1 MVPKGWSKISFKELL
16 ISGDILGIQDGNH
29 GNDHPKASDY
39 VDSGIPFVMARDLKQ
54 GTIDFSNCAYIT
66 KEQANSLRIGFS
78 KPGDILLSHKGTIGE
93 VAIVPD
99 TYEYVMLTPQVTYYR
114 VNPNGKIH
122 GEYLFQYLLGEK
134 YQKEFKTL
142 ATQSTRSYLGIT
154 AQKALN
160 INIPE
165 LTEQKKIAQFLS
177 TWDKAISTTK
187 QLLVNSQQQK
197 KALMQQLL
205 TGKKRLL
212 DNNGVRFSGEWQQFI
227 IEDFFDVGSSKRVLQ
242 DDWKNEGT
250 PFYRTRELVS
260 LSKNEPF
267 RSEIFIA
274 DELFHELSI
283 KYGAPKPG
291 DFLVSGVGTLGI
303 SYQVKDGDKFYFK
316 DGNVLWFKIK
326 SGLFSDYFKYCF
338 QSDFL
343 QEQIVAQA
351 SITTVGTYTIQNA
364 KKTKFWCPPSIEEQQ
379 KIAVVLSTT
388 DQEIAALQQ
397 KLDALKQE
405 KMALMQQLLTGK
417 RRVKV
422 EEAA

>member
-1 MVPKGWSKISFKELL
+1 MVPNGWEVKHLSELASKVSDGIHKTPLYAES
-16 ISGDILGIQDGNH
+16 SGVYFINGNNLKNGSIVIQDSTNFVDENDAENH
-29 GNDHPKASDY
+29 RK
-39 VDSGIPFVMARDLKQ
+39 DL
-54 GTIDFSNCAYIT
+54 GERTILMSIN
-66 KEQANSLRIGFS
+66 
-78 KPGDILLSHKGTIGE
+78 GTIGNL
-93 VAIVPD
+93 A
-99 TYEYVMLTPQVTYYR
+99 YYR
-114 VNPNGKIH
+114 GENVVLGKSAAYINVKNSVDLDFV
-122 GEYLFQYLLGEK
+122 YYVLSSS
-134 YQKEFKTL
+134 KTQ
-142 ATQSTRSYLGIT
+142 AFYES
-154 AQKALN
+154 
-160 INIPE
+160 E
-165 LTEQKKIAQFLS
+165 LTGTTIRNLSIKSIKNTKVDTPPLPEQKKIAQILS
-177 TWDKAISTTK
+177 TWDRAISTTE
-187 QLLVNSQQQK
+187 QLLANSQQQK

-212 DNNGVRFSGEWQQFI
+212 DNNGVRFSGEWQQCI

-267 RSEIFIA
+267 RSEVFIA

-283 KYGAPKPG
+283 KYGAPKSG

-303 SYQVKDGDKFYFK
+303 SYQVKDGDRFYFK

-326 SGLFSDYFKYCF
+326 EGLFSDYFKYCF

-364 KKTKFWCPPSIEEQQ
+364 KKTKFWCPPSIAEQQ
-379 KIAVVLSTT
+379 KISAVLSTA

-417 RRVKV
+417 KRVIV
-422 EEAA
+422 

>member
-1 MVPKGWSKISFKELL
+1 MVPNGWEVKHLSELASKVSDGIHKTPLYAES
-16 ISGDILGIQDGNH
+16 SGVYFINGNNLKNGSIVIQDSTNFVDENDAENH
-29 GNDHPKASDY
+29 RK
-39 VDSGIPFVMARDLKQ
+39 DL
-54 GTIDFSNCAYIT
+54 GERTILMSIN
-66 KEQANSLRIGFS
+66 
-78 KPGDILLSHKGTIGE
+78 GTIGNL
-93 VAIVPD
+93 A
-99 TYEYVMLTPQVTYYR
+99 YYR
-114 VNPNGKIH
+114 GENVVLGKSAAYINVKNSVDLDFV
-122 GEYLFQYLLGEK
+122 YYVLSSS
-134 YQKEFKTL
+134 KTQ
-142 ATQSTRSYLGIT
+142 AFYES
-154 AQKALN
+154 
-160 INIPE
+160 E
-165 LTEQKKIAQFLS
+165 LTGTTIRNLSIKSIKNTKVDTPPLPEQKKIAQILS
-177 TWDKAISTTK
+177 TWDRAISTTE
-187 QLLVNSQQQK
+187 QLLANSQQQK

-212 DNNGVRFSGEWQQFI
+212 DNNGVRFSGEWQQCI
-227 IEDFFDVGSSKRVLQ
+227 IEDFFDVSSSKRVLQ

-267 RSEIFIA
+267 RSEVFIA

-303 SYQVKDGDKFYFK
+303 SYQVKDGDRFYFK

-326 SGLFSDYFKYCF
+326 EGLFSDYFKYCF

-364 KKTKFWCPPSIEEQQ
+364 KKTKFWCPPSIAEQQ
-379 KIAVVLSTT
+379 KISAVLSTA

-417 RRVKV
+417 KRVIV
-422 EEAA
+422 

>member
-1 MVPKGWSKISFKELL
+1 MVPNGWSEGRVGDLLDGLESGVSVNGEDRHFSSNEKAVLKVSAVTYGSFNPFAAKVIDIEELDRATTNPKQGQVIISRSNTESLVGASAYIERDYPNLFLPDKLWQTVPKANADMKWLSYILASSHVRYMLSNLATGTSGSMKNITKGELL
-16 ISGDILGIQDGNH
+16 GLKIL
-29 GNDHPKASDY
+29 
-39 VDSGIPFVMARDLKQ
+39 IPPSV
-54 GTIDFSNCAYIT
+54 
-66 KEQANSLRIGFS
+66 
-78 KPGDILLSHKGTIGE
+78 
-93 VAIVPD
+93 
-99 TYEYVMLTPQVTYYR
+99 
-114 VNPNGKIH
+114 
-122 GEYLFQYLLGEK
+122 
-134 YQKEFKTL
+134 
-142 ATQSTRSYLGIT
+142 
-154 AQKALN
+154 
-160 INIPE
+160 
-165 LTEQKKIAQFLS
+165 EQKKISQTLS
-177 TWDKAISTTK
+177 TWDKAISTAE
-187 QLLVNSQQQK
+187 QLLTNSQQQK

-205 TGKKRLL
+205 TGKKRLR
-212 DNNGVRFSGEWQQFI
+212 DNNGVRFSGEWQQCI

-267 RSEIFIA
+267 RSEVFIA

-303 SYQVKDGDKFYFK
+303 SYQVKDGDRFYFK

-326 SGLFSDYFKYCF
+326 EGLFSDYFKYCF

-364 KKTKFWCPPSIEEQQ
+364 KKTKFWCPPSIAEQQ
-379 KIAVVLSTT
+379 KIAAVLSTA

-417 RRVKV
+417 KRVIV
-422 EEAA
+422 

>member
-1 MVPKGWSKISFKELL
+1 MYRASKRRADNYFLFYALSSQFCQKQIE
-16 ISGDILGIQDGNH
+16 
-29 GNDHPKASDY
+29 
-39 VDSGIPFVMARDLKQ
+39 DLSNG
-54 GTIDFSNCAYIT
+54 GT
-66 KEQANSLRIGFS
+66 
-78 KPGDILLSHKGTIGE
+78 
-93 VAIVPD
+93 VAHMRVPD
-99 TYEYVMLTPQVTYYR
+99 CSEIL
-114 VNPNGKIH
+114 
-122 GEYLFQYLLGEK
+122 
-134 YQKEFKTL
+134 
-142 ATQSTRSYLGIT
+142 
-154 AQKALN
+154 
-160 INIPE
+160 INLPPRQ
-165 LTEQKKIAQFLS
+165 EQNKIAKILS
-177 TWDKAISTTK
+177 TWDRAISTTE
-187 QLLVNSQQQK
+187 QLLANSQQQK

-205 TGKKRLL
+205 SGKKRLL
-212 DNNGVRFSGEWQQFI
+212 DNNGVRFSGEWQQCI

-267 RSEIFIA
+267 RSEVFIA

-316 DGNVLWFKIK
+316 DGNVLWFKIRE
-326 SGLFSDYFKYCF
+326 GLFSDYFKYCF

-364 KKTKFWCPPSIEEQQ
+364 KKTKFWCPPSIAEQQ
-379 KIAVVLSTT
+379 KIAAVLSTA

>member
-1 MVPKGWSKISFKELL
+1 MVPNGWEVKHLSELASKVSDGIHKTPLYAES
-16 ISGDILGIQDGNH
+16 SGVYFINGNNLKNGSIVIQDSTNFVDENDAENH
-29 GNDHPKASDY
+29 RK
-39 VDSGIPFVMARDLKQ
+39 DL
-54 GTIDFSNCAYIT
+54 GERTILMSIN
-66 KEQANSLRIGFS
+66 
-78 KPGDILLSHKGTIGE
+78 GTIGNL
-93 VAIVPD
+93 A
-99 TYEYVMLTPQVTYYR
+99 YYR
-114 VNPNGKIH
+114 GENVVLGKSAAYINVKNSVDLDFV
-122 GEYLFQYLLGEK
+122 YYVLSSS
-134 YQKEFKTL
+134 KTQ
-142 ATQSTRSYLGIT
+142 AFYES
-154 AQKALN
+154 
-160 INIPE
+160 E
-165 LTEQKKIAQFLS
+165 LTGTTIRNLSIKSIKNTKVDTPPLPEQKKIAQILS
-177 TWDKAISTTK
+177 TWDRAISTTE
-187 QLLVNSQQQK
+187 QLLANSQQQK

-212 DNNGVRFSGEWQQFI
+212 DNNGVRFSGEWQQCI

-267 RSEIFIA
+267 RSEVFIA

-303 SYQVKDGDKFYFK
+303 SYQVKDGDRFYFK

-326 SGLFSDYFKYCF
+326 EGLFSDYFKYCF

-364 KKTKFWCPPSIEEQQ
+364 KKTKFWCPPSIAEQQ
-379 KIAVVLSTT
+379 KISAVLSAA

-417 RRVKV
+417 KRVIV
-422 EEAA
+422 

>member
-1 MVPKGWSKISFKELL
+1 MVPEGWVKIRLGSIAELQRGFDLPSSQRVDGCVPIVSSGGVTGYHNEAKSKAPGVVTGRYGSI
-16 ISGDILGIQDGNH
+16 GDVFYLEEDYWPLNTSLWVKDFHGNH
-29 GNDHPKASDY
+29 EKFIY
-39 VDSGIPFVMARDLKQ
+39 
-54 GTIDFSNCAYIT
+54 Y
-66 KEQANSLRIGFS
+66 
-78 KPGDILLSHKGTIGE
+78 LLSNFDFNKFSDKTG
-93 VAIVPD
+93 VPG
-99 TYEYVMLTPQVTYYR
+99 
-114 VNPNGKIH
+114 VNRNDLHAVKVGLPP
-122 GEYLFQYLLGEK
+122 L
-134 YQKEFKTL
+134 
-142 ATQSTRSYLGIT
+142 
-154 AQKALN
+154 
-160 INIPE
+160 P
-165 LTEQKKIAQFLS
+165 EQKKIAKILS
-177 TWDKAISTTK
+177 TWDKAITSTE
-187 QLLVNSQQQK
+187 QLLANSQQQK

-212 DNNGVRFSGEWQQFI
+212 DNNGMMFSGEWQQFI

-260 LSKNEPF
+260 LSKNKPF

-326 SGLFSDYFKYCF
+326 SGLSSDYFKYCF
-338 QSDFL
+338 QSDFF

-405 KMALMQQLLTGK
+405 KMALMQQLLSGK

>member
-1 MVPKGWSKISFKELL
+1 MVPKGWERVPIKDACESIIDCVNKTAPVVDYETPFKMIRTTNVRNGRVNTEDVRYVTEETYLQWVRRGRPQV
-16 ISGDILGIQDGNH
+16 GDIIFTREA
-29 GNDHPKASDY
+29 P
-39 VDSGIPFVMARDLKQ
+39 V
-54 GTIDFSNCAYIT
+54 
-66 KEQANSLRIGFS
+66 
-78 KPGDILLSHKGTIGE
+78 GE
-93 VAIVPD
+93 VGILEDAHGVFLGQRTMMYRASKRRADNYFLFYALSSQFCQKQIEDLSNGGTVAHMRVPD
-99 TYEYVMLTPQVTYYR
+99 CSEIL
-114 VNPNGKIH
+114 
-122 GEYLFQYLLGEK
+122 
-134 YQKEFKTL
+134 
-142 ATQSTRSYLGIT
+142 
-154 AQKALN
+154 
-160 INIPE
+160 INLPPRQ
-165 LTEQKKIAQFLS
+165 EQNKIAKILS
-177 TWDKAISTTK
+177 TWDRAISTTE
-187 QLLVNSQQQK
+187 QLLANSQQQK

-205 TGKKRLL
+205 SGKKRLL
-212 DNNGVRFSGEWQQFI
+212 DNNGVRFSGEWQQCI

-267 RSEIFIA
+267 RSEVFIA

-316 DGNVLWFKIK
+316 DGNVLWFKIRE
-326 SGLFSDYFKYCF
+326 GLFSDYFKYCF

-364 KKTKFWCPPSIEEQQ
+364 KKTKFWCPPSIAEQQ
-379 KIAVVLSTT
+379 KIAAVLSTA

-417 RRVKV
+417 RRVNV

>member
-1 MVPKGWSKISFKELL
+1 MVPNGWEVKHLSELASKVSDGIHKTPLYAES
-16 ISGDILGIQDGNH
+16 SGVYFINGNNLKNGSIVIQDSTNFVDENDAENH
-29 GNDHPKASDY
+29 RK
-39 VDSGIPFVMARDLKQ
+39 DL
-54 GTIDFSNCAYIT
+54 GERTILMSIN
-66 KEQANSLRIGFS
+66 
-78 KPGDILLSHKGTIGE
+78 GTIGNL
-93 VAIVPD
+93 A
-99 TYEYVMLTPQVTYYR
+99 YYR
-114 VNPNGKIH
+114 GENVVLGKSAAYINVKNSVDLDFV
-122 GEYLFQYLLGEK
+122 YYVLSSS
-134 YQKEFKTL
+134 KTQ
-142 ATQSTRSYLGIT
+142 AFYES
-154 AQKALN
+154 
-160 INIPE
+160 E
-165 LTEQKKIAQFLS
+165 LTGTTIRNLSIKSIKNTKVDTPPLPEQKKIAQILS
-177 TWDKAISTTK
+177 TWDRAISTTE
-187 QLLVNSQQQK
+187 QLLANSQQQK

-212 DNNGVRFSGEWQQFI
+212 DNNGVRFSGEWQQCI

-267 RSEIFIA
+267 RSEVFIA

-303 SYQVKDGDKFYFK
+303 SYQVKDGDRFYFK

-326 SGLFSDYFKYCF
+326 EGLFSDYFKYCF

-364 KKTKFWCPPSIEEQQ
+364 KKTKFWCPPSIAEQQ
-379 KIAVVLSTT
+379 KISAVLSTA

-417 RRVKV
+417 KRVIV
-422 EEAA
+422 